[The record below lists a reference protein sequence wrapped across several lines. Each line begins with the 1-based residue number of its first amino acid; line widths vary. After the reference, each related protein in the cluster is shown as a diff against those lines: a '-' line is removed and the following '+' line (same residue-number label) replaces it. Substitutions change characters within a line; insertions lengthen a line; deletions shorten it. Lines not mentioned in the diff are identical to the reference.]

1 MAKAPLQY
9 VSDKVDK
16 ELNNIEESKL
26 KETGKTREHYE
37 KLVEDLT
44 ENISKQE
51 NQIIEFILR
60 NDGELDFHRI

>member
-1 MAKAPLQY
+1 MDNW
-9 VSDKVDK
+9 VISICNWFDK

-44 ENISKQE
+44 KNVSKQE
-51 NQIIEFILR
+51 N
-60 NDGELDFHRI
+60 